1 MGTQTTTIM
10 STKRSR
16 RRTVRGTRARR
27 VAQDAGLTPL
37 TPAKTAIQEQL
48 GRVPITRASQGAPR
62 GNERRWRSVAKDA
75 SRAAGNLN
83 ARALYRLMAWLSPA
97 YPIGAFSYSSGIEW
111 AVEAGDITDA
121 ATLERW
127 LAVMI
132 GEGNGF
138 CDAVFFAHAHHATA
152 ERDDKALRAVAELAA
167 AFAPSQER
175 HLETTA
181 QGGAFLDATRAA
193 WPTPAL
199 DRLLAVW
206 DGAVALPVAVAVAS
220 AGHEI
225 TLAPALQAYLHALT
239 ANLVSAGVRLV
250 PLGQTDGQRVLAALE
265 PVVAATA
272 TRALATALD
281 DVGGAAFRAD
291 LASMRHETQ
300 HTRLFRS

>member
-1 MGTQTTTIM
+1 
-10 STKRSR
+10 
-16 RRTVRGTRARR
+16 
-27 VAQDAGLTPL
+27 
-37 TPAKTAIQEQL
+37 
-48 GRVPITRASQGAPR
+48 
-62 GNERRWRSVAKDA
+62 
-75 SRAAGNLN
+75 
-83 ARALYRLMAWLSPA
+83 
-97 YPIGAFSYSSGIEW
+97 
-111 AVEAGDITDA
+111 
-121 ATLERW
+121 
-127 LAVMI
+127 MI

-138 CDAVFFAHAHHATA
+138 CDAVFFAHAHHAA
-152 ERDDKALRAVAELAA
+152 AQRDDKALRAVAELAA

-239 ANLVSAGVRLV
+239 ANLVSAGVRLA
-250 PLGQTDGQRVLAALE
+250 PLE